1 MYMIV
6 EGRKKDNYKDSKVL
20 NDRTEIFKISL
31 IF

>member
-6 EGRKKDNYKDSKVL
+6 EGRKKDNYKDSKVS